1 MPKEK
6 EVPKTVSKP
15 DFQEIYQEYLRSHTG
30 VLSKDIITSV
40 PEKDRQAFGNWL
52 ADKLIAEGKH
62 EVVKDILI
70 EINEYEKAI
79 PVITSLAVY
88 YKARGKLKKAKEL
101 YLEVAK
107 LYRKIGDAEKAREI
121 EKEAERI

>member
-62 EVVKDILI
+62 EVAKDLLI

-79 PVITSLAVY
+79 PVIISLAVY

-107 LYRKIGDAEKAREI
+107 LYRRIGATEKAREI